1 MERPI
6 GGYDN
11 INGIGGNR
19 AGILY
24 AGNPFGAGFVIPKG
38 RASGQPVMP
47 GENPADINN
56 VYGRP
61 GPQPMS
67 NPIQPRLPMAFG
79 GSGAEPQVANA
90 FTDWLFGKKSLS
102 DIVAPGVDRTLKG
115 TPDPTRI
122 NGSPGIR
129 DTRNKQQQIIDQLR
143 KGQSFVPEENT
154 FLAQAFPGG
163 QNIGNVGG
171 MMQPPQEFTPMANF
185 EGYGPPQPTGPS
197 PEQLKALQVYDAAK
211 QQKEAQNAAI
221 LQQGIQA
228 RNEMLEK
235 SPTSSKPLYLDINAV
250 PTGLESVGAGAKVD
264 LGRNQNLNF
273 GGMFTPGYAE
283 QGVQIPQGYTL
294 KAGYGTPSLDVNVN
308 FREGRRGLGPQQGG
322 GFGAEAMY
330 NTRF

>member
-38 RASGQPVMP
+38 KTSGQPVMP
-47 GENPADINN
+47 GENPADINS

-67 NPIQPRLPMAFG
+67 NPIQPRLPMA
-79 GSGAEPQVANA
+79 
-90 FTDWLFGKKSLS
+90 
-102 DIVAPGVDRTLKG
+102 
-115 TPDPTRI
+115 
-122 NGSPGIR
+122 
-129 DTRNKQQQIIDQLR
+129 
-143 KGQSFVPEENT
+143 FVPEENT

-171 MMQPPQEFTPMANF
+171 MMQPPQEFIPMESF
-185 EGYGPPQPTGPS
+185 EGYGSPQPTGPS
-197 PEQLKALQVYDAAK
+197 PDQLKALQTYDNAK
-211 QQKEAQNAAI
+211 QKKDAQNAA
-221 LQQGIQA
+221 LLRQGIEA
-228 RNEMLEK
+228 RNQMLEA
-235 SPTSSKPLYLDINAV
+235 SPVSRKPVYLDINAV
-250 PTGLESVGAGAKVD
+250 PQGLESIGAGARLD

-273 GGMFTPGYAE
+273 GGMFTPGYTE
-283 QGVQIPQGYTL
+283 QGVEIPQGYTL

>member
-154 FLAQAFPGG
+154 FLAQAYPGG

-171 MMQPPQEFTPMANF
+171 MLGEVPGDMTGFT
-185 EGYGPPQPTGPS
+185 S
-197 PEQLKALQVYDAAK
+197 L
-211 QQKEAQNAAI
+211 
-221 LQQGIQA
+221 
-228 RNEMLEK
+228 
-235 SPTSSKPLYLDINAV
+235 
-250 PTGLESVGAGAKVD
+250 LESMQEQNMQNSQGEKDRRSLVNY
-264 LGRNQNLNF
+264 GRN
-273 GGMFTPGYAE
+273 
-283 QGVQIPQGYTL
+283 
-294 KAGYGTPSLDVNVN
+294 
-308 FREGRRGLGPQQGG
+308 LGN
-322 GFGAEAMY
+322 Y
-330 NTRF
+330 